1 MSSVDELSRRASTVT
16 DLAESVYVVR
26 DDVPGLRGPTTN
38 EKVIRAAGATSRSRT
53 AQVRADRDTLERR
66 DPCDYVD
73 FGTHVI
79 LDGLALKAA
88 ARYTRRSG
96 R

>member
-1 MSSVDELSRRASTVT
+1 MSSVDELSRCAPTMT

-26 DDVPGLRGPTTN
+26 DDVPSLRGPTTT
-38 EKVIRAAGATSRSRT
+38 EKVIRTADATKRSLT

-66 DPCDYVD
+66 DPSDYFD
-73 FGTHVI
+73 LGTHVI

-88 ARYTRRSG
+88 ARCTRRSG